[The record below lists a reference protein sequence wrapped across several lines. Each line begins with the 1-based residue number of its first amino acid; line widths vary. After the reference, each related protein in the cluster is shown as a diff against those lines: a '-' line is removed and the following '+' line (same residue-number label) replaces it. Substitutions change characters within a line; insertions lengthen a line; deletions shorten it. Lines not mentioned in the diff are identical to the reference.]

1 MSSPWIVDLGR
12 PLRDVWAGRACPR
25 SVGGWFS
32 CSLLLLV
39 GVGLWRLLSA
49 STVVGRCCLAV
60 VCASWLGAG
69 WACGCVSAWFCGTA
83 LWLGRPVASSL
94 VAAVRRWFA
103 LLVWLGLRVWL
114 PLGGGWCQ
122 QGGAVAVAAC
132 CSAVVCAAALRLGRP
147 VPGCAASLVA
157 AVRRWFA
164 PPVWLGL
171 RFALQFG
178 GGWRQRGSTVAGTAC
193 CLAVVCAEHVEA
205 GSAGGCC
212 SAVVRAAVK
221 APAALLSTV
230 RERPGHVIRGCGCGC
245 LLFGA
250 GLRSQCLRGRACG
263 PPLASPTSTMG
274 LPLRQVLRA
283 RRGC

>member
-83 LWLGRPVASSL
+83 LWLCRPVASSL

-147 VPGCAASLVA
+147 VRGCAASL
-157 AVRRWFA
+157 
-164 PPVWLGL
+164 
-171 RFALQFG
+171 
-178 GGWRQRGSTVAGTAC
+178 GSRS
-193 CLAVVCAEHVEA
+193 LADISYILHRI
-205 GSAGGCC
+205 SHDI
-212 SAVVRAAVK
+212 
-221 APAALLSTV
+221 
-230 RERPGHVIRGCGCGC
+230 GHKSFRV
-245 LLFGA
+245 
-250 GLRSQCLRGRACG
+250 
-263 PPLASPTSTMG
+263 
-274 LPLRQVLRA
+274 
-283 RRGC
+283 